1 MSNENHVLL
10 VEQAGKAF
18 AVPINSFVK
27 YMTEEEYAALSP
39 EEQENGNTYLVDG
52 DPLLVVQETGTSMR
66 DVMSQDAV
74 TRELQKLQEQI
85 DAIKSCSCTPSTS
98 NPNPDPPVNPPPAD
112 PPTIPPP
119 TGLAVSNIGSDSVT
133 LNWTVP
139 TGIVIASH
147 TARISLNGTTWS
159 NLAVGGVTDS
169 AQRIEFTGLSTGVIR
184 GLVPDTVYYF
194 SVIVNTFTDQS
205 RPSSTLIARTA
216 P

>member
-27 YMTEEEYAALSP
+27 YMTEEEYVALSP

-52 DPLLVVQETGTSMR
+52 DPLLVVQETGTSMQ

-74 TRELQKLQEQI
+74 TRELRKLQEQI
-85 DAIKSCSCTPSTS
+85 DALTNGTST
-98 NPNPDPPVNPPPAD
+98 PNPDLPVNPPPVD

-147 TARISLNGTTWS
+147 TVRISLNGTTWS

-169 AQRIEFTGLSTGVIR
+169 GQRIEFTGLSSGMIR
-184 GLVPDTVYYF
+184 GLAPDTIYYF

-205 RPSSTLIARTA
+205 RPSSTLIVRTA